1 MSEQAA
7 PAEQVTN
14 TKEKKTLDPRIAF
27 CIMIVMICI
36 ALCIGARKAWI
47 EKRIVVETAYAEWQ
61 ENLEQRVETG
71 YNLLTVAGRYL
82 SQDDPLFSAMKNDVA
97 LMETA
102 TKGIADGVEAAAASQ
117 QFVNDANALLSA
129 MSANPAVLS
138 DSRDNMYVSSM
149 LPQAVEQS
157 GRDAAQQAY
166 NTTAESFN
174 KGMRSFS
181 GFLAH
186 LTGVD
191 YAVVFPEPGI
201 RNQ

>member
-7 PAEQVTN
+7 PAEQVT
-14 TKEKKTLDPRIAF
+14 TKEKKSLDPRIAF
-27 CIMIVMICI
+27 CLMIIMICI

-47 EKRIVVETAYAEWQ
+47 EKRIVVDTAYAEWQ
-61 ENLEQRVETG
+61 ENVEQRVETG

-82 SQDDPLFSAMKNDVA
+82 SQDDTLVAALKNDITQ
-97 LMETA
+97 META
-102 TKGIADGVEAAAASQ
+102 TKGNADGIDAAAASQ
-117 QFVNDANALLSA
+117 QFVKDANALLSA
-129 MSANPAVLS
+129 MSSNSAVMA

-186 LTGVD
+186 LTGVE
-191 YAVVFPEPGI
+191 YAVELPETNVS
-201 RNQ
+201 NQ